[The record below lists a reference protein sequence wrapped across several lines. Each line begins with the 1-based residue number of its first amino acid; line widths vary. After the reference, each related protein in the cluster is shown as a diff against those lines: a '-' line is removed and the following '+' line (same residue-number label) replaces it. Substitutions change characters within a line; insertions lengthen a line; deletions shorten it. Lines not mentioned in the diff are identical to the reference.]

1 MASGVYINITTHKCA
16 LLKRKII
23 LTRRVNLSVTENFKF
38 SFHFEVCWF
47 NYSSELK
54 KGIVSNS
61 AHSLVMVL
69 IGLRNV
75 ERGNYTSTYS
85 ISEDTM
91 QPFG

>member
-1 MASGVYINITTHKCA
+1 MC
-16 LLKRKII
+16 R
-23 LTRRVNLSVTENFKF
+23 FDD
-38 SFHFEVCWF
+38 
-47 NYSSELK
+47 SSEFK
-54 KGIVSNS
+54 KGIVSKS

-91 QPFG
+91 QPFGQAQTDG